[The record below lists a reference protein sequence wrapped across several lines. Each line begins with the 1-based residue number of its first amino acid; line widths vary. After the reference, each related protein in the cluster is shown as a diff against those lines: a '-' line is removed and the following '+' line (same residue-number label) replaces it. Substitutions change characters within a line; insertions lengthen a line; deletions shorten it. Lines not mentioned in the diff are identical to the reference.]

1 MKKPAGIFRDG
12 TKTTMQDLADQ
23 IDAEGQS
30 CLGRREAGLS
40 CYSALVE
47 VLDQSGELVALAT
60 IKWHRHHVDK

>member
-1 MKKPAGIFRDG
+1 
-12 TKTTMQDLADQ
+12 MQDLADQ

-30 CLGRREAGLS
+30 CLGRREAGLT

-60 IKWHRHHVDK
+60 LNWNRHHVDK